1 MKKLTFV
8 FGVLL
13 VAMFVSCSSPVSTS
27 NEEDERTSTPAQQD
41 NGENSGNGSSEQTPP
56 QPTEDLAVAANNEY
70 GIAYIYLP
78 ESDEANTAKSLNAN
92 GLPITS
98 SNAQYRLEVVKTVTK
113 KSSVTDT
120 ISTRAE
126 FITNGDICNN
136 LKVYKVFVSRNVT
149 ETEFYIS
156 SAAYTSKVTT
166 NRIFYKLVKSNG
178 NWYMSTKI
186 FDYGSNPTTFVD
198 GSVPQFTDDYE
209 DAAN

>member
-1 MKKLTFV
+1 MKKLLIV
-8 FGVLL
+8 LPLL
-13 VAMFVSCSSPVSTS
+13 VMIFMAGCSSPTSDSSTK
-27 NEEDERTSTPAQQD
+27 DENNSTP
-41 NGENSGNGSSEQTPP
+41 TPP
-56 QPTEDLAVAANNEY
+56 QPTEDLVLAAENEY

-78 ESDEANTAKSLNAN
+78 ESDETNVAKSLNAN
-92 GLPITS
+92 GKPITS
-98 SNAQYRLEVVKTVTK
+98 SNAQYRLELVKTVTK